1 MPWRVPLSPAFA
13 LEDVDTEAGAV
24 LDGYGAV
31 AGVGPML
38 WSREGGGV
46 AMRDIRC
53 MPPTSSENTPRSDP
67 DGQEQNGGW
76 LTVAAFGFSHQ
87 AT

>member
-1 MPWRVPLSPAFA
+1 
-13 LEDVDTEAGAV
+13 
-24 LDGYGAV
+24 
-31 AGVGPML
+31 
-38 WSREGGGV
+38 
-46 AMRDIRC
+46 MRDIRC